1 LQKTNKALRSWAR
14 GMIGNNKVLLCVV
27 AKLIGILDVVQE
39 FRPLSSLE
47 IRLRRDLKARF
58 LGLAAVES

>member
-1 LQKTNKALRSWAR
+1 
-14 GMIGNNKVLLCVV
+14 MIGNNKVLLCVV